1 MECKNEK
8 ARLYESMFPSEDTVY
23 MYQCSKTTHLSDSL
37 GNMTFYGVDPG
48 VRTIA
53 TCVHPDLPSF
63 FKTEEGKARLHH
75 LIKPYETTV
84 TAKSISAK
92 SRTSYH
98 RFKLQKRKNSN
109 SDITSIESK
118 LAQMINTT
126 KVRSSKYLLIKKHQL
141 YKETRDKMLEFYC
154 YSSWTR
160 RKNRGQRFKDKAYS
174 SSARKIIRN
183 ADSEGN
189 VVFYGDFGRRH
200 GLWIKGYEKRSTD
213 ILQKSL
219 SSRSTVIST
228 TK

>member
-1 MECKNEK
+1 M
-8 ARLYESMFPSEDTVY
+8 
-23 MYQCSKTTHLSDSL
+23 
-37 GNMTFYGVDPG
+37 
-48 VRTIA
+48 
-53 TCVHPDLPSF
+53 
-63 FKTEEGKARLHH
+63 
-75 LIKPYETTV
+75 IKPYETTV

-160 RKNRGQRFKDKAYS
+160 RKNSGQRRFKDMAYS
-174 SSARKIIRN
+174 TSARKIVR
-183 ADSEGN
+183 N
-189 VVFYGDFGRRH
+189 VVFYGDSGRGH
-200 GLWIKGYEKRSTD
+200 GSWIRKKEVQIFCRSPFPVDQLFFQLLNTD
-213 ILQKSL
+213 
-219 SSRSTVIST
+219 RRNSTVSVTNQSFIQRRTMERSILT
-228 TK
+228 ALVIKIYML